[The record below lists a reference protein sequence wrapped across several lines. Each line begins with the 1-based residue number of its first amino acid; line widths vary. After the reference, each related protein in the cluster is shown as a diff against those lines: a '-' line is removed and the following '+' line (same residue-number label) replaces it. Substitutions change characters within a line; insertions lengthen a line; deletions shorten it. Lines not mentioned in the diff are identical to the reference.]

1 MPKIP
6 TVTASG
12 QATVLT
18 FLGHNLADL
27 LGAKAP
33 FAAHP
38 IALLLGASLKE
49 IENERKRAVLDL
61 LT

>member
-1 MPKIP
+1 MP
-6 TVTASG
+6 TRLEDQDARLDA
-12 QATVLT
+12 QDDAL
-18 FLGHNLADL
+18 NLADL

-49 IENERKRAVLDL
+49 IQNERKRAVLDL